1 MKILTH
7 VEEVP
12 DMTGMMTQETDM
24 TAVLDK
30 IRESD
35 VKRVANQATYR
46 LKIGK
51 RIPCSYHMK

>member
-12 DMTGMMTQETDM
+12 DMTGMTQETDM

-35 VKRVANQATYR
+35 VKRVANQTM
-46 LKIGK
+46 LKIG
-51 RIPCSYHMK
+51 SESEASSE